1 MPYCFR
7 CPPCRIGCRQRRPPV
22 GLVVTKILAHFESIK
37 EYYEKVECTHPNPVK
52 AGFAGMKGAH
62 IEFRLT
68 QHVWLRLWR
77 AVLLPFWGAR
87 ASHSGPKR
95 TPCLLTDGT
104 R

>member
-1 MPYCFR
+1 
-7 CPPCRIGCRQRRPPV
+7 
-22 GLVVTKILAHFESIK
+22 VVTKILAHFESIK

-77 AVLLPFWGAR
+77 AVLQTAHPGQR
-87 ASHSGPKR
+87 A
-95 TPCLLTDGT
+95 CLQ
-104 R
+104 RPPSVIR